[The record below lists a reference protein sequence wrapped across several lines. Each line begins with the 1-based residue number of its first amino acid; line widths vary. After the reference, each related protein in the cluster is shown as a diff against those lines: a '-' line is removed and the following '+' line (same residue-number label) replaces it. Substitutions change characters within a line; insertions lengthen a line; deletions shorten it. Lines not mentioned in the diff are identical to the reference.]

1 MSLQGVAILAM
12 LGASVAM
19 TGGCTRTGRT
29 TPQLVPTPSVQPG
42 ECGVPG
48 RDGVMSTSPKVDHAD
63 RDLDGDGR
71 PEVIVVDRAKCDAR
85 GNCYWNVFK
94 VGDKAGECAR
104 YVGNFAGAALEPLV
118 TKGDENMSD
127 VRAYW
132 NQASGRMLLQPYRFL
147 RGGYLIDAGDVLL
160 CKRASDDRLEC
171 ADTKR

>member
-1 MSLQGVAILAM
+1 MSLRGVAILAV
-12 LGASVAM
+12 LAASVAS
-19 TGGCTRTGRT
+19 CTRQGRT

-48 RDGVMSTSPKVDHAD
+48 RDGVMSNAPKVEHAD

-71 PEVIVVDRAKCDAR
+71 LEVIVVDRAKCDAR

-94 VGDKAGECAR
+94 VGATPGECAR
-104 YVGNFAGAALEPLV
+104 YLGNFAGAALEPLV

-132 NQASGRMLLQPYRFL
+132 NQASGRLLLQPYRFL
-147 RGGYLIDAGDVLL
+147 RGGYLIDDDDVLQ

>member
-1 MSLQGVAILAM
+1 MSLRVVAILAPCVVV
-12 LGASVAM
+12 VA
-19 TGGCTRTGRT
+19 CTHPQGRT

-48 RDGVMSTSPKVDHAD
+48 RDGVMSNAPKVDHAD

-71 PEVIVVDRAKCDAR
+71 AEVIVVDRAKCDAHA
-85 GNCYWNVFK
+85 NCYWNVFK
-94 VGDKAGECAR
+94 VGARPGECAR
-104 YVGNFAGAALEPLV
+104 YLGNFAGAALETLT

-127 VRAYW
+127 IRAYW
-132 NQASGRMLLQPYRFL
+132 NQASGRLLLQPYRFV
-147 RGGYLIDAGDVLL
+147 RGGYLIDDGDVIQ

>member
-1 MSLQGVAILAM
+1 MSVRLLMILAAVGVAACTHSA
-12 LGASVAM
+12 GPTTPRTVPTASVQA
-19 TGGCTRTGRT
+19 
-29 TPQLVPTPSVQPG
+29 G

-48 RDGVMSTSPKVDHAD
+48 RDGVMSNAPKVEHAD
-63 RDLDGDGR
+63 RDLDSDGR
-71 PEVIVVDRAKCDAR
+71 PEIIVVDRSKCDSH

-94 VGDKAGECAR
+94 AGTAPGECAR
-104 YVGNFAGAALEPLV
+104 YLGNFAGAALETLP

-132 NQASGRMLLQPYRFL
+132 NFASGRMLLQPYRFV
-147 RGGYLIDAGDVLL
+147 RGGYLIDDGDVLQ